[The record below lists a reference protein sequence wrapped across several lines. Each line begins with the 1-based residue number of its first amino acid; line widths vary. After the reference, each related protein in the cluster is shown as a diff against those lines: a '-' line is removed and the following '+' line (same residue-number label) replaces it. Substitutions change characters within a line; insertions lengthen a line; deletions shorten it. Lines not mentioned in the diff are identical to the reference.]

1 MRKERPT
8 VSSVGHIEKIVAAS
22 SSNAQKN
29 SRRLKLRTKNGLRA
43 FLPQNLMGASML
55 FHK

>member
-8 VSSVGHIEKIVAAS
+8 VSSVEHIEKIVAAS

-29 SRRLKLRTKNGLRA
+29 SRRLKLRA